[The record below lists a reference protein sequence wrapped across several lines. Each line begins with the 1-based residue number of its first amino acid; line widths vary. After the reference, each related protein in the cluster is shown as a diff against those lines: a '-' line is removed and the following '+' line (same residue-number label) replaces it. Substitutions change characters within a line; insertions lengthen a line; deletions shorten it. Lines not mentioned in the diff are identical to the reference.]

1 MVVIYAEKP
10 GMARL
15 FAAALGGI
23 EMNDDSIIS
32 FADLSKNEKTVER
45 FQRSQGYLKTTFKDK
60 PYIITWGYGH
70 LCEFP

>member
-23 EMNDDSIIS
+23 EMNGQVIP
-32 FADLSKNEKTVER
+32 FGELAKNEKNI
-45 FQRSQGYLKTTFKDK
+45 DK
-60 PYIITWGYGH
+60 ILYVCYN
-70 LCEFP
+70 LLN

>member
-32 FADLSKNEKTVER
+32 FADLSKNEKTS
-45 FQRSQGYLKTTFKDK
+45 FLLKIF
-60 PYIITWGYGH
+60 YIMSFT
-70 LCEFP
+70 